1 MERKQNWQHIEQLL
15 NENGITKL
23 YHFTDKRNIE
33 SIIRNGGLYSWGD
46 CVDHNIK
53 VQVPGGSEESH
64 SLDYYKK
71 QQYYVR
77 LSFVKNH
84 PMKFIAM
91 SDERQLQP
99 VILEISPEVLF
110 WKHTKFTDQNAVKT
124 GANISGDPNDFSKLI
139 HFDAIKATNVYDLSE
154 EDRSYFQAEILVHHC
169 LPLCYILNLDEIK
182 RMHFP
187 NWDFCSLPVSEQIS
201 ITQRRAELNDPISQY
216 VLGRRYQRGDGV
228 KKDFDLAINWYFK
241 SASSGFIKSFY
252 ALGHLY
258 KDKEDINN
266 ALYWFKRSIDNGDTR
281 AYSSIAFI
289 YLQKNATQNAIEEG
303 YRMLHKGAECGNV
316 ACAFLL
322 GIEYISG
329 NTWGEGNIIS
339 IDKNKGIELIR
350 KAADNGLLKAQ
361 KYLGDYYRKESN
373 EWAALKYYR
382 LAAEQGDSDS
392 LFYAGLYSKRRGH
405 NEDAV
410 KYYKMAI
417 EQNDIEA
424 MNNLAI
430 CYEYGQGVEKD
441 EEEAFKLYKRAA
453 EAGDDVAQ
461 NNLGNCYEKGTGTIA
476 DFSQSLIWRKKA
488 AKNKNLAATRKL
500 ARIYFEGIDIEKDIV
515 TATHWYIQ
523 LAEIGTPKDIYDTSQ
538 FFKEIGDEN
547 NYQNYL
553 SLAAEKDYTKALID
567 LEKYDKISTAQKFS
581 HYDYDKEGIKYSSD
595 SLYVLECDYKTKV
608 VDINDKTI
616 IIADEAFKY
625 CEHLTRILIPKSV
638 KVIGKRSFVACD
650 KLTSI
655 ICESDKFIIQNGC
668 LLSVDKKRLITY
680 FGNTENVIIPEGVT
694 TIDEGAFLRKNIKT
708 VVLPKSLRVIG
719 DGAFACCFKLS
730 MVYMQNNVE
739 EIGKHAFEECKKLK
753 MITLSSKLRHISQY
767 AFRFSGLEELILP
780 DNIIEVDDFAFY
792 GCEKL
797 KIADMGNGIQKLGDS
812 AFQNCN
818 ELINIRLSDRLESI
832 GSFAIITAQNILT
845 SNNNHYFTDSH
856 ALYRNT
862 SEGIYLCRYFAADNL
877 IDIKLPIIGVDD
889 FAFYNIPA
897 EQILLPPSVKK
908 IGRFCFAKC
917 NRLDHITL
925 PEELTSIPQGI
936 FEECLNLRHVI
947 ISKNVKNIDSE
958 SSLGYSKHITRH
970 CVFLND
976 NVELSY
982 AKLEKYNSIP
992 LGDNGGDTYEE
1003 TISGRLP
1010 GCSTGL
1016 IGAFNEAY
1024 SPPKLNVVL
1033 HIHSNTK
1040 GRINEDLL
1048 DKVKDIMEFDE

>member
-15 NENGITKL
+15 NEKGITKL

-64 SLDYYKK
+64 SLDYHKK

-139 HFDAIKATNVYDLSE
+139 HFDAIKAANVYDLSE

-169 LPLCYILNLDEIK
+169 IPSCYILNFNEI
-182 RMHFP
+182 RQAYFP
-187 NWDFCSLPVSEQIS
+187 DWDYRSLPISEKILINQ
-201 ITQRRAELNDPISQY
+201 QRAELNNPVSQY
-216 VLGRRYQRGDGV
+216 ILGRLYLRGDEV
-228 KKDFDLAINWYFK
+228 EK
-241 SASSGFIKSFY
+241 
-252 ALGHLY
+252 
-258 KDKEDINN
+258 DINN

-289 YLQKNATQNAIEEG
+289 YLQKIATQNAIEEG

-329 NTWGEGNIIS
+329 NTWGERNIIS
-339 IDKNKGIELIR
+339 IDKNKGIGLIR

-410 KYYKMAI
+410 KYYQMAV
-417 EQNDIEA
+417 EQDNVSA
-424 MNNLAI
+424 MNNLAV
-430 CYEYGQGVEKD
+430 CYEYGQGIEKD
-441 EEEAFKLYKRAA
+441 EKDAFKLYKRAA

-461 NNLGNCYEKGTGTIA
+461 NNLAICYENGIGTIA
-476 DFSQSLIWRKKA
+476 DFSQSLIWSKKA
-488 AKNKNLAATRKL
+488 AENKNLAATRKL
-500 ARIYFEGIDIEKDIV
+500 ARKYFEGIDIEKDIE

-547 NYQNYL
+547 NYQKYL

-595 SLYVLECDYKTKV
+595 SLYVLDCDYKTKV
-608 VDINDKTI
+608 VDINDETI
-616 IIADEAFKY
+616 IIADEAFMY
-625 CEHLTRILIPKSV
+625 CEHLTRIRIPKSV

-655 ICESDKFIIQNGC
+655 ICESDKFIIPNGC
-668 LLSVDKKRLITY
+668 LLSADKKRLITY

-719 DGAFACCFKLS
+719 DGAFACCSKLS

-753 MITLSSKLRHISQY
+753 MITFSSKLRHISQY
-767 AFRFSGLEELILP
+767 AFRYSGLEELILP

-818 ELINIRLSDRLESI
+818 ELKNIRLSDRLESI
-832 GSFAIITAQNILT
+832 GSFSIITAQNILT
-845 SNNNHYFTDSH
+845 TNNNYYFTDSH

-862 SEGIYLCRYFAADNL
+862 FEGVYLCRYFAADTIIN
-877 IDIKLPIIGVDD
+877 IKLPIIGVDD

-897 EQILLPPSVKK
+897 EQILLPPSVKE

-936 FEECLNLRHVI
+936 FEECVNLRHVI
-947 ISKNVKNIDSE
+947 ISKNVKNIDSK
-958 SSLGYSKHITRH
+958 SSLGDSEHITRH

-982 AKLEKYNSIP
+982 AKLEKYNGIP
-992 LGDNGGDTYEE
+992 LGNNGGKTYEKM
-1003 TISGRLP
+1003 ISGRLS

-1016 IGAFNEAY
+1016 IGAFNETY

-1040 GRINEDLL
+1040 DRISKDLL
-1048 DKVKDIMEFDE
+1048 NKVKDIMEFDE